1 MRIAYIAVKGIPIG
15 GGVESVTEQLG
26 SKMVEKGHE
35 VTVYASRDYGTKD
48 CTYKGMRIKTVPSF
62 NTKTGHKLSICWN
75 ATRDVMLQR
84 SADVVHV
91 HAVGPSLFSIFPR
104 MVGIPTVVQTH
115 GLEWKRDKWGF
126 AGRTFFKLADYT
138 AVYFPNKTTAV
149 SKVQKQYY
157 EERFGR
163 EIVYIPNGVNPVAKR
178 APKWLLSQGIQP
190 GHFILFAARLVEEK
204 GVHFLIEAFRK
215 IQTDMQLVIA
225 GDAAYAEKYKAGLRS
240 LAGDDRR
247 IVFTGFLTGVPLE
260 ELFSNAYLFCLPS
273 TIEGLPVALL
283 EAMNYG
289 NCCLA
294 SDIPENLEALETYGY
309 TFRNRDVGDL
319 HRVLNDLIAN
329 PANVAEKKEP
339 AFAHVRRSYS
349 WDRVAEQMEAL
360 YLSVLGKNPS

>member
-1 MRIAYIAVKGIPIG
+1 MHIAYLAVKGIPIG

-26 SKMVEKGHE
+26 SKMVERGHE
-35 VTVYASRDYGTKD
+35 VTVYSSRDYGTED
-48 CTYKGMRIKTVPSF
+48 CTYKGMRIKTVPSL
-62 NTKTGHKLSICWN
+62 NTKTGHKLSICYN
-75 ATRDVMLQR
+75 ATQDVMRLRDVDL
-84 SADVVHV
+84 VHV

-115 GLEWKRDKWGF
+115 GLEWKRDKWGII
-126 AGRTFFKLADYT
+126 GRTFFRLADYT

-163 EIVYIPNGVNPVAKR
+163 EIVYIPNGVNPVEKR
-178 APKWLLSQGIQP
+178 TPNWLLSQGIKP
-190 GHFILFAARLVEEK
+190 ERYILFAARLVEEK
-204 GVHFLIEAFRK
+204 GVHFLVEAFKK

-225 GDAAYAEKYKAGLRS
+225 GDAAHSEKYKSSLRS
-240 LAGDDRR
+240 LAGDDPR
-247 IVFTGFLTGVPLE
+247 IFFTGFLTGEPLE

-294 SDIPENLEALETYGY
+294 SDIPENIEALETYGY
-309 TFRNRDVGDL
+309 TFRNRDVDDL
-319 HRVLNDLIAN
+319 NRVLKGLIEN
-329 PANVAEKKEP
+329 PAKVAEKKEP
-339 AFAHVRRSYS
+339 ALAHVRRNYS
-349 WDRVAEQMEAL
+349 WDRVADQMEEL
-360 YLSVLGKNPS
+360 YLSVLGKG